1 VTIRLGW
8 FIYAWV
14 GRRAQALVA
23 VVLCL
28 CTVGCATA
36 SIEAVPK
43 AVSQTLK
50 AGPDAALTKISTALL
65 APLDAGVSRV
75 YPLQSGLEAL
85 AARLAL
91 IELAQSSVDIQVY
104 IWRNDES
111 GRGLAAALWLAAS
124 RGVRVRLLLD
134 DWGAGL
140 PDAMLVQLDQHPNID
155 VRLFNP
161 LAWRHARW
169 LSALLNFSQANRRMH
184 SKAMVA
190 DGQMSIVG
198 GRNLG
203 DEYFERRTELEFAD
217 LDLLAAGP
225 VVAEVAASLDAY
237 WNSPWAAP
245 IGHLAAAPPPQALQ
259 ALPAAQVDIEVAWDS
274 AYWQRVRDTAFA
286 QKLRSGDLRW
296 FAGKAQALADPPD
309 KLMQEIGPQSLNT
322 LQVLLSNAVGS
333 VSQEVIL
340 ISPYF
345 VPGVNGVA
353 MLRRLRE
360 QGVRVQVISN
370 SLAATDVPAVHS
382 GYANYRKALLEMGV
396 ALYEVRADAP
406 HGSGWRQ
413 LVGSAGSSRV
423 SLHAK
428 TFIFDRRYLFVG
440 SLNLDLRSVRLN
452 NEIGLVIDN
461 PALAQAMVQGL
472 QQQLPE
478 SSYQVKL
485 QDGQL
490 LWSSQHGGKTEQ
502 WTQEPQSPWWL
513 RLGVWLMSL
522 LPLESQL

>member
-1 VTIRLGW
+1 MQAR
-8 FIYAWV
+8 AWMV
-14 GRRAQALVA
+14 RRAQALVA

-140 PDAMLVQLDQHPNID
+140 PDAMLVQLDQHPNIE

-245 IGHLAAAPPPQALQ
+245 IEHLIEAPPPQA
-259 ALPAAQVDIEVAWDS
+259 DIVIEWDS
-274 AYWQRVRDTAFA
+274 AHWQRVRDTAFA
-286 QKLRSGDLRW
+286 QKLRSGGLRW
-296 FAGKAQALADPPD
+296 FAGKARALADPPD
-309 KLMQEIGPQSLNT
+309 KLMQEIWPQRPNT
-322 LQVLLSNAVGS
+322 LQVQLSKAVGS
-333 VSQEVIL
+333 ANQEVIL

-345 VPGVNGVA
+345 VPGDNGVA
-353 MLRRLRE
+353 MLRHLRE
-360 QGVRVQVISN
+360 QGVRVLVISN

-396 ALYEVRADAP
+396 DLYEVRSDAP

-428 TFIFDRRYLFVG
+428 TFIFDRRSLFVG
-440 SLNLDLRSVRLN
+440 SLNLDLRSIRLN
-452 NEIGLVIDN
+452 NEIGLVIES
-461 PALAQAMVQGL
+461 PALAHAMVLGL
-472 QQQLPE
+472 QQQLPGA
-478 SSYQVKL
+478 SYQVKL

-502 WTQEPQSPWWL
+502 WTHEPHTPLWL